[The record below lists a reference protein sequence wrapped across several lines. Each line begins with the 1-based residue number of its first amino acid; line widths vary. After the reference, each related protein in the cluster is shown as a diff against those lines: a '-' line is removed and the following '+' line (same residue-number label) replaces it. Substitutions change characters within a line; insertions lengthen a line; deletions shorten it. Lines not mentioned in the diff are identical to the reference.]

1 MTFDGTQTPL
11 IEVQNANRSFG
22 GVKALDNCSI
32 KVTEGKICGLIGPN
46 GSGKTTLFNAITGY
60 ESLES
65 GSVFFKGE
73 QITGKSPEQI
83 FALGLGRTFQL
94 TKIFARLTVMDN
106 MFIAT
111 QRRESWLKSVFKP
124 AGSDEELDR
133 AIELLKFV
141 GIYKLADKPA
151 GSLSY
156 GQRKLLELA
165 YILIADPSVLLLD
178 EPAGGVNLSLIK
190 ELGEHIK
197 YLNSLG
203 KTFLI
208 VEHNMDFVLTLCDEV
223 NVMSAGSVFI
233 TGKPETIRTDSRVLD
248 AYLGI
253 DDWEDEPSVS

>member
-1 MTFDGTQTPL
+1 MTTETDTFL
-11 IEVQNANRSFG
+11 EVKNASRSYG

-32 KVTEGKICGLIGPN
+32 KISEGKITGLIGPN

-60 ESLES
+60 ESIE
-65 GSVFFKGE
+65 GGE
-73 QITGKSPEQI
+73 VYFRGQPITGKTPEQI
-83 FALGLGRTFQL
+83 FALGIGRTFQL
-94 TKIFARLTVMDN
+94 TKIFARMTVMEN

-111 QRRESWLKSVFKP
+111 QRREGWLRSVIRP
-124 AGSDEELDR
+124 AGSSEELDR
-133 AIELLKFV
+133 AVEILKFV
-141 GIYKLADKPA
+141 GLLKLADSPA

-165 YILIADPSVLLLD
+165 YILIADPTLLLLD

-190 ELGEHIK
+190 ELGDHIR

-208 VEHNMDFVLTLCDEV
+208 VEHNMDFVLTLCHEV
-223 NVMSAGSVFI
+223 NVMSSGSVFM
-233 TGKPETIRTDSRVLD
+233 TGKPEQVRSDPRVLD

-253 DDWEDEPSVS
+253 DDFEEEIVVP